1 MSTRLSL
8 SVGDGTSKNKCYLFT
23 VHTWQGKEE
32 KKKKH
37 SWAGV
42 MSWALWNCCLLEKSR
57 NTKRKDGS
65 KEGEVAT
72 GVRMDLM
79 IPAHR
84 HLTGGFSASLLFII
98 TIHIHT
104 HKHTHTQTAGWDRNC
119 SFFFFFFFTRWSLW
133 AILSPVALH
142 ISRAPSF
149 IASSTAAVHYT
160 AQSGWEILWGV
171 DLAESILS
179 SVSGLTL
186 LTPPKISQLACFFLS
201 FFHWYSIFLL
211 RQAQCCRS
219 CFVWPTYVSV
229 L

>member
-1 MSTRLSL
+1 
-8 SVGDGTSKNKCYLFT
+8 
-23 VHTWQGKEE
+23 
-32 KKKKH
+32 
-37 SWAGV
+37 

-84 HLTGGFSASLLFII
+84 HLTGGFFFFFFSCLSFIHNNN
-98 TIHIHT
+98 THPRSQTHT
-104 HKHTHTQTAGWDRNC
+104 HKLLNGTETV
-119 SFFFFFFFTRWSLW
+119 FFFFFFFTRWSLW

-186 LTPPKISQLACFFLS
+186 LTPPKKISQLTCFS
-201 FFHWYSIFLL
+201 FCPFSSIRFSYRGRQNAGDLALCDPHMLAFYKLLL
-211 RQAQCCRS
+211 RDRARH
-219 CFVWPTYVSV
+219 V
-229 L
+229 LQPRAWKKRPLKM